1 MRDRILDAAEKVLV
15 SKGAEA
21 LTLDAVAATAEV
33 SKGGL
38 LHHFAS
44 KKALIG
50 GVVERLCDHF
60 DEALPPAGAPAGA
73 FVRAWLDSSIPLE
86 DSNAT
91 DDVSVAIL
99 AAISGGPEVMSSLRR
114 RYERWQARL
123 VDDGL
128 PAETATAVRLAVDG
142 WWMARLLDLAPPHG
156 KVHRDVRA
164 HLESLI
170 EGAL

>member
-1 MRDRILDAAEKVLV
+1 MRDRILDAAENVLV
-15 SKGAEA
+15 SRGVEA
-21 LTLDAVAATAEV
+21 LTLDAVAARAQV

-44 KKALIG
+44 KKALIS
-50 GVVERLCDHF
+50 GVVDRLCDQF
-60 DEALPPAGAPAGA
+60 EAELPPADAPAGA
-73 FVRAWLDSSIPLE
+73 YVRAWLDASIPLE
-86 DSNAT
+86 DTKAS

-99 AAISGGPEVMSSLRR
+99 AAISGGPEVLSGLRK

-123 VDDGL
+123 ADDGL

-142 WWMARLLDLAPPHG
+142 WWLARLLDLAPPHG